1 MPGSVAKSYS
11 FIHSFNSEL
20 QHIFM
25 SPFYAQSVNANA
37 SVAASSVAATATAA
51 SFYYYFSGLAS
62 CFFILYCCCWG
73 FFFLLAFS
81 FPICT
86 FFTSVRLAF

>member
-1 MPGSVAKSYS
+1 MEGEWGQTVPGSVAKSYS

-37 SVAASSVAATATAA
+37 NVASSSVAATATAAAA

-62 CFFILYCCCWG
+62 CFFILYCC
-73 FFFLLAFS
+73 FFF
-81 FPICT
+81 C
-86 FFTSVRLAF
+86 